1 MLSLKIALS
10 AERKRRRQQ
19 VAEGGEVSQ
28 IARNALQT
36 LHDRLATSVL
46 ADWEFELLG
55 DELLMFHDSGLRA
68 RHHVGSWTIGKENRL
83 VSGPIETEWV
93 TPASFR
99 RVIDEAVR
107 VTARIILDNDET
119 LWRRGRR
126 TKPKDVTPPAPT
138 SEEAKEPV

>member
-1 MLSLKIALS
+1 MLSLRNALS

-19 VAEGGEVSQ
+19 AAEGGQVSQ
-28 IARNALQT
+28 IARNALHT
-36 LHDRLATSVL
+36 LHERLASSPL
-46 ADWEFELLG
+46 ADWEFELTG

-68 RHHVGSWTIGKENRL
+68 RHQVGSWIIAEENRL

-99 RVIDEAVR
+99 RVVDEAVR

-119 LWRRGRR
+119 LSRGARR
-126 TKPKDVTPPAPT
+126 KKNKDLTPPAPV
-138 SEEAKEPV
+138 SEEAKKPV